1 MRSIV
6 ITLFAS
12 ALMLTA
18 SCTDSKNSSSVDNST
33 STADSLRMALE
44 DRDSLI
50 SLMNEISA
58 GLNEIKS
65 VENLIASTP
74 SINDGT
80 PNQREQLRNDMTSVQ
95 MAIAERSR
103 KLAELEAKLAG
114 SNNYSATL
122 RKSIE
127 NLKTQIAQQQ
137 ETIANLRRDLASANV
152 KIDELTA
159 NVDSLSTEVSTQTA
173 EKEYA
178 RQQATNLSNELNL
191 CYYAVGS
198 KSELKDHKLIESGFL
213 KKTKILPDDFEQAY
227 FKTADKRQLNAIPLY
242 SKNAKVLTNQP
253 KDSYTLEKD
262 SHGNYTL
269 KITSPARFWSLTNYL
284 VIQTN

>member
-1 MRSIV
+1 MKSIV

-12 ALMLTA
+12 ALVLTA
-18 SCTDSKNSSSVDNST
+18 SCSDSHSTSVADNSAT
-33 STADSLRMALE
+33 TADSLRMALE

-50 SLMNEISA
+50 SLMNEISS

-65 VENLIASTP
+65 VENLIASSPTLT
-74 SINDGT
+74 DGT
-80 PNQREQLRNDMTSVQ
+80 PNQREQLRNDMTAVQ
-95 MAIAERSR
+95 MAIADRSR
-103 KLAELEAKLAG
+103 KLAELEAKLAAG
-114 SNNYSATL
+114 NNYSATL

-127 NLKTQIAQQQ
+127 NLKTQISEQQ
-137 ETIANLRRDLASANV
+137 EIISNLRRDLASANV

-159 NVDSLSTEVSTQTA
+159 NVDSLATEVTTQTA

-198 KSELKDHKLIESGFL
+198 KSELKEHKLIESGFL

-227 FKTADKRQLNAIPLY
+227 FKTADKRQLTSIPLY
-242 SKNAKVLTNQP
+242 SKDAKVLTNQP
-253 KDSYTLEKD
+253 KDSYVLEKD

-269 KITSPARFWSLTNYL
+269 KITSPSRFWSLTNYL